1 MTDID
6 LWVDPAC
13 PWAWI
18 TSRWLLEV
26 ERLRSVKVRFHVMS
40 LAVLNDRDPEDG
52 LWGPVRVLVH
62 GAQRYGPGVLRPLY
76 GAMGTRIHIGRE
88 GRGPEMISAALADVG
103 LDPRLAEA
111 ATSNAYD
118 EELRRSHD
126 AGMAPV
132 GQEVGTPVVHVPTAE
147 GPPIAFFGPVITP
160 IPRGEAA
167 ARLWDGILLVTGTDG
182 FFELKRTRDRKPSFD

>member
-26 ERLRSVKVRFHVMS
+26 ERLRPVTVRFHVMS
-40 LAVLNDRDPEDG
+40 LAVLNGREPDDG

-62 GAQRYGPGVLRPLY
+62 GVQRYGPGVVRPLY

-88 GRGPEMISAALADVG
+88 GHGPEMISAALADVG

-111 ATSNAYD
+111 ATSAGYD
-118 EELRRSHD
+118 DELRRSHD
-126 AGMAPV
+126 AGMALV
-132 GQEVGTPVVHVPTAE
+132 GQEVGTPVVHIPNAA
-147 GPPIAFFGPVITP
+147 GPPIAFFGPVVTP